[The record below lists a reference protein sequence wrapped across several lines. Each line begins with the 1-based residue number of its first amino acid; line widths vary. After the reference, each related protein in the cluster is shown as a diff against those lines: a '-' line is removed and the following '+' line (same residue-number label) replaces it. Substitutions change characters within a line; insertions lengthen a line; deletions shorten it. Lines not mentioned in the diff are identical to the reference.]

1 MTKDER
7 RRHRRHVLVAL
18 NKETG
23 SHGGGPAGD
32 RVKAYIRDPERATTV
47 EFAFVGALTLV
58 RFFVDPSKPNQSE
71 RRSLWQAILD
81 EFATD
86 SVKDPGGWNG
96 TTNVSQL
103 QAIVEEALGLE

>member
-23 SHGGGPAGD
+23 SLGGGSAD
-32 RVKAYIRDPERATTV
+32 ERVKAYNRNPEGATTV
-47 EFAFVGALTLV
+47 EFAFVGALSLT

-96 TTNVSQL
+96 STNVSQL
-103 QAIVEEALGLE
+103 QAIVEQAIGLE